1 MVRIS
6 EWEICQSENLPSFSA
21 PIASL
26 HRDGLCPF
34 FLGALLP
41 LVHLQNQYQLT
52 IRSYIMNKI
61 EPIEKLRNTIRRKH
75 FSLSTER
82 TYIGWLVRF
91 MRYLA
96 DGHAQRLYRG
106 QPRSISHP
114 TAT

>member
-1 MVRIS
+1 MGFV
-6 EWEICQSENLPSFSA
+6 
-21 PIASL
+21 
-26 HRDGLCPF
+26 PF

-41 LVHLQNQYQLT
+41 LVHLQEQYQLT

-61 EPIEKLRNTIRRKH
+61 EAIEKLRNTIRRKH

-96 DGHAQRLYRG
+96 DGHG
-106 QPRSISHP
+106 QGLSTEAKVEAFLTQLAHQGVSSSTQNQAFNPLLFFYKDY
-114 TAT
+114 